1 MLCFVCSSSLL
12 NDRNW
17 LRNVSECVWVLAEA
31 GALEK
36 QDLHSHFTVAMKF
49 QMSILCGLMEIM
61 KFLSDRGFVPMLST
75 KQIFQVIG

>member
-1 MLCFVCSSSLL
+1 M
-12 NDRNW
+12 
-17 LRNVSECVWVLAEA
+17 WVLAEA

-49 QMSILCGLMEIM
+49 QMSILCGLMETV
-61 KFLSDRGFVPMLST
+61 KFLNDCRFVPMLST